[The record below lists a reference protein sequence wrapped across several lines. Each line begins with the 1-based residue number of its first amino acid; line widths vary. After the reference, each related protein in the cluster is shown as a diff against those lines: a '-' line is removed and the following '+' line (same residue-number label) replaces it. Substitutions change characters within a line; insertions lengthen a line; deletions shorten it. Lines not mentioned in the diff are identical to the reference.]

1 MQLQSKTTL
10 QEGKYRIET
19 VLGQGGFGITYLA
32 TQKIVVK
39 GAIGELETEIKVAIK
54 EFFMKDVCN
63 RDSHTSYITIPSVGS
78 KEMVERFRQKFIKEA
93 QNISR
98 LKHPNIV
105 KVLDVFEENGTAY
118 YVMEYIPGGSLQQY
132 LSENA
137 PLQETEVLYYI
148 RKIAGALDY
157 IHEQHMIHLDIKP
170 GNILRRD
177 NEEPVIID
185 FGLSKQYDEWGY
197 QTSTT
202 PVGISA
208 GYAPIEQYKKGGN
221 QTFSPSNDIYSLGAT
236 LYKMITGNT
245 PPDASDIID
254 NGLSL
259 PENISP
265 GIREVIR
272 KAMETKRSDRPQTI
286 SEFLAILDDKE
297 KQYDESNEETTILNE
312 EIKEEKQN
320 NIQSITQQTIKK
332 EVKQKPKNKKIY
344 YIGLSCIAVILIIF
358 GIKKGLEDENS
369 QILDS
374 GVEKDYTSLYMP
386 YKNDNGKYGYVG
398 PLNMNEKIVIPAKYD
413 GAYTFS
419 EGLGPVRLN
428 DKWGYI
434 DKTGTEVIPCQYDE
448 ANGFSEGLAAV
459 ELNGKYG
466 YIDKSGTLVIP
477 YKYDLAPPFLEGF
490 TNVKRNEKWGLINKN
505 GTEVV
510 LCKYDECYPA
520 ISPDFDELLIVSIDD
535 KYGAVNKN
543 GKEIISCK
551 YDWITGFSQGLSAVE
566 LNEKWGFIDLNGR
579 IVIPCKYDV
588 AGSFFGEVAKV
599 VLGWESFFID
609 KNGKK
614 VAPCPYTSIY
624 PCDEVKISKVEYNDK
639 WGYIDT
645 TNGKE
650 IVPCKYEH
658 TDYFSEGLGIVR
670 LNGKYG
676 YVDTNGTEVIPCK
689 YDGTTGFYGGLAK
702 VELNGKYGYIDKNG
716 IEVIPCQYDKA
727 LYFSSR
733 ELTLVKLGEKHFYID
748 KKGNRRIIITENI
761 IEPSYY

>member
-221 QTFSPSNDIYSLGAT
+221 QTFSPSTDIYSLGAT

-344 YIGLSCIAVILIIF
+344 YIGLSCIAAILIIF

-398 PLNMNEKIVIPAKYD
+398 PFNMNEKIVIPAKYD
-413 GAYTFS
+413 YVSMTFS
-419 EGLGPVRLN
+419 EGLGHVRLN

-434 DKTGTEVIPCQYDE
+434 DKTGTEVIPCQYDG

-477 YKYDLAPPFLEGF
+477 YKYDLVSEFSDGLAS
-490 TNVKRNEKWGLINKN
+490 VKLNEKWGFINKN
-505 GTEVV
+505 ATEVAP
-510 LCKYDECYPA
+510 CKYDDYYPTDLFSREGFV
-520 ISPDFDELLIVSIDD
+520 IIIGN
-535 KYGAVNKN
+535 KYGATDKN
-543 GKEIISCK
+543 GKEVIPCK
-551 YDWITGFSQGLSAVE
+551 YDDITGFSQGLSAAK
-566 LNEKWGFIDLNGR
+566 LNEKWGYIDANGKV
-579 IVIPCKYDV
+579 VIPFKYDG
-588 AGSFFGEVAKV
+588 AGGFFGELACVE
-599 VLGWESFFID
+599 LGWEKFFID
-609 KNGKK
+609 KNDKK

-624 PCDEVKISKVEYNDK
+624 PCDEVKISKVECNDK

-689 YDGTTGFYGGLAK
+689 YDDTTGFHGGLAEIK
-702 VELNGKYGYIDKNG
+702 LNGKYGYIDKNG

-733 ELTLVKLGEKHFYID
+733 ELTLVKLGKKHFYID
-748 KKGNRRIIITENI
+748 KKGNRRITVTENI
-761 IEPSYY
+761 IEPYYY

>member
-10 QEGKYRIET
+10 QEEKYRIET

-39 GAIGELETEIKVAIK
+39 GGIGELETEIKVAIK

-98 LKHPNIV
+98 LKHPSIV

-221 QTFSPSNDIYSLGAT
+221 QTFSPSTDIYSLGAT

-272 KAMETKRSDRPQTI
+272 KAMETRRSDRPQTI

-320 NIQSITQQTIKK
+320 NIQPITQQTIKK

-344 YIGLSCIAVILIIF
+344 YIGLSCIAAILIIF

-374 GVEKDYTSLYMP
+374 GAEKDYTSLYMP
-386 YKNDNGKYGYVG
+386 YKSDNGKYGYVG

-413 GAYTFS
+413 GAYAFS

-477 YKYDLAPPFLEGF
+477 YKYDLVSEFSDGLAS
-490 TNVKRNEKWGLINKN
+490 VKLNEKWGFINKN
-505 GTEVV
+505 ATEVAP
-510 LCKYDECYPA
+510 CKYDDYYPTDLFSLEGFV
-520 ISPDFDELLIVSIDD
+520 IIIGN
-535 KYGAVNKN
+535 KYGATDKN
-543 GKEIISCK
+543 GKEVIPCK
-551 YDWITGFSQGLSAVE
+551 YDDITGFSQGLSAAK
-566 LNEKWGFIDLNGR
+566 LNEKWGYIDANGKV
-579 IVIPCKYDV
+579 VIPFKYDG
-588 AGSFFGEVAKV
+588 ADGFFGELACVE
-599 VLGWESFFID
+599 LGWEKFFID
-609 KNGKK
+609 KNNKK
-614 VAPCPYTSIY
+614 VAPCPYTAIY
-624 PCDEVKISKVEYNDK
+624 PCGEVKISKVEYNDK

-676 YVDTNGTEVIPCK
+676 YVDTNGTEVIPC
-689 YDGTTGFYGGLAK
+689 
-702 VELNGKYGYIDKNG
+702 
-716 IEVIPCQYDKA
+716 
-727 LYFSSR
+727 
-733 ELTLVKLGEKHFYID
+733 
-748 KKGNRRIIITENI
+748 
-761 IEPSYY
+761 

>member
-208 GYAPIEQYKKGGN
+208 GYAPIEQYKKGGT
-221 QTFSPSNDIYSLGAT
+221 QTFSPSTDIYSLGAT

-344 YIGLSCIAVILIIF
+344 YIGLSCIAAILIIF

-413 GAYTFS
+413 YVSMTFS
-419 EGLGPVRLN
+419 EGLGHVRLN

-434 DKTGTEVIPCQYDE
+434 DKTGTEVIPCQYDG

-477 YKYDLAPPFLEGF
+477 YKYDLVSEFSDGLAS
-490 TNVKRNEKWGLINKN
+490 VKLNEKWGFINKN
-505 GTEVV
+505 ATEVAP
-510 LCKYDECYPA
+510 CKYDDYYPTDLFSREGFV
-520 ISPDFDELLIVSIDD
+520 IIIGN
-535 KYGAVNKN
+535 KYGATDKN
-543 GKEIISCK
+543 GKEVIPCK
-551 YDWITGFSQGLSAVE
+551 YDDITGFSQGLSAAK
-566 LNEKWGFIDLNGR
+566 LNEKWGYIDANGKV
-579 IVIPCKYDV
+579 VIPFKYDG
-588 AGSFFGEVAKV
+588 AGGFFGELACVE
-599 VLGWESFFID
+599 LGWEKFFID
-609 KNGKK
+609 KNDKK

-624 PCDEVKISKVEYNDK
+624 PCDEVKISKVECNDK

-689 YDGTTGFYGGLAK
+689 YDDTTGFHGGLAEIK
-702 VELNGKYGYIDKNG
+702 LNGKYGYIDKNG

-733 ELTLVKLGEKHFYID
+733 ELTLVKLGKKHFYID
-748 KKGNRRIIITENI
+748 KKGNRRITVTENI
-761 IEPSYY
+761 IEPYYY

>member
-221 QTFSPSNDIYSLGAT
+221 QTFSPSTDIYSLGAT

-344 YIGLSCIAVILIIF
+344 YIGLSCIAAILIIF

-413 GAYTFS
+413 YVSMTFS
-419 EGLGPVRLN
+419 EGLGHVRLN

-434 DKTGTEVIPCQYDE
+434 DKTGTEVIPCQYDG

-477 YKYDLAPPFLEGF
+477 YKYDLVSEFSDGLAS
-490 TNVKRNEKWGLINKN
+490 VKLNEKWGFINKN
-505 GTEVV
+505 ATEVAP
-510 LCKYDECYPA
+510 CKYDDYYPTDLFSREGFV
-520 ISPDFDELLIVSIDD
+520 IIIGN
-535 KYGAVNKN
+535 KYGATDKN
-543 GKEIISCK
+543 GKEVIPCK
-551 YDWITGFSQGLSAVE
+551 YDDITGFSQGLSAAK
-566 LNEKWGFIDLNGR
+566 LNEKWGYIDANGKV
-579 IVIPCKYDV
+579 VIPFKYDG
-588 AGSFFGEVAKV
+588 AGGFFGELACVE
-599 VLGWESFFID
+599 LGWEKFFID
-609 KNGKK
+609 KNDKK

-624 PCDEVKISKVEYNDK
+624 PCDEVKISKVECNDK

-689 YDGTTGFYGGLAK
+689 YDDTTGFHGGLAEIK
-702 VELNGKYGYIDKNG
+702 LNGKYGYIDKNG

-761 IEPSYY
+761 IEPYYY

>member
-221 QTFSPSNDIYSLGAT
+221 QTFSPSTDIYSLGAT

-344 YIGLSCIAVILIIF
+344 YIGLSCIAAILIIF

-413 GAYTFS
+413 YVSMTFS
-419 EGLGPVRLN
+419 EGLGHVRLN

-434 DKTGTEVIPCQYDE
+434 DKTGTEVIPCQYDG

-477 YKYDLAPPFLEGF
+477 YKYDLVSEFSDGLAS
-490 TNVKRNEKWGLINKN
+490 VKLNEKWGFINKN
-505 GTEVV
+505 ATEVAP
-510 LCKYDECYPA
+510 CKYDDYYPTDLFSREGFV
-520 ISPDFDELLIVSIDD
+520 IIIGN
-535 KYGAVNKN
+535 KYGATDKN
-543 GKEIISCK
+543 GKEVIPCK
-551 YDWITGFSQGLSAVE
+551 YDDITGFSQGLSAAK
-566 LNEKWGFIDLNGR
+566 LNEKWGYIDANGKV
-579 IVIPCKYDV
+579 VIPFKYDG
-588 AGSFFGEVAKV
+588 AGGFFGELACVE
-599 VLGWESFFID
+599 LGWEKFFID
-609 KNGKK
+609 KNDKK

-624 PCDEVKISKVEYNDK
+624 PCDEVKISKVECNDK

-689 YDGTTGFYGGLAK
+689 YDDTTGFHGGLAEIK
-702 VELNGKYGYIDKNG
+702 LNGKYGYIDKNG

-733 ELTLVKLGEKHFYID
+733 ELTLVKLGKKHFYID
-748 KKGNRRIIITENI
+748 KKGNRRITVTEKI
-761 IEPSYY
+761 IEPYYY

>member
-185 FGLSKQYDEWGY
+185 FGLSKQYDEWRY

-221 QTFSPSNDIYSLGAT
+221 QTFSPSTDIYSLGAT

-344 YIGLSCIAVILIIF
+344 YIGLSCIAAILIIF

-413 GAYTFS
+413 YVSMTFS
-419 EGLGPVRLN
+419 EGLGHVRLN

-434 DKTGTEVIPCQYDE
+434 DKTGTEVIPCQYDG
-448 ANGFSEGLAAV
+448 ANDFSEGLAAV

-477 YKYDLAPPFLEGF
+477 YKYDLVSEFSDGLAS
-490 TNVKRNEKWGLINKN
+490 VKLNEKWGFINKN
-505 GTEVV
+505 ATEVAP
-510 LCKYDECYPA
+510 CKYDDYYPTDLFSREGFV
-520 ISPDFDELLIVSIDD
+520 IIIGN
-535 KYGAVNKN
+535 KYGATDKN
-543 GKEIISCK
+543 GKEVIPCK
-551 YDWITGFSQGLSAVE
+551 YDDITGFSQGLSAAK
-566 LNEKWGFIDLNGR
+566 LNEKWGYIDANGKV
-579 IVIPCKYDV
+579 VIPFKYDG
-588 AGSFFGEVAKV
+588 AGGFFGELACVE
-599 VLGWESFFID
+599 LGWEKFFID
-609 KNGKK
+609 KNDKK

-624 PCDEVKISKVEYNDK
+624 PCDEVKISKVECNDK

>member
-1 MQLQSKTTL
+1 M
-10 QEGKYRIET
+10 
-19 VLGQGGFGITYLA
+19 F
-32 TQKIVVK
+32 
-39 GAIGELETEIKVAIK
+39 
-54 EFFMKDVCN
+54 
-63 RDSHTSYITIPSVGS
+63 
-78 KEMVERFRQKFIKEA
+78 
-93 QNISR
+93 
-98 LKHPNIV
+98 
-105 KVLDVFEENGTAY
+105 FEENGTAY

-137 PLQETEVLYYI
+137 PLQETEILYYI
-148 RKIAGALDY
+148 RKIADALDY
-157 IHEQHMIHLDIKP
+157 IHSQHMIHLDIKP

-177 NEEPVIID
+177 NAEPVIID

-221 QTFSPSNDIYSLGAT
+221 QTFSPSTDIYSLGAT

-265 GIREVIR
+265 GIKEVIR
-272 KAMETKRSDRPQTI
+272 KAMETRRSDRPQTI
-286 SEFLAILDDKE
+286 SEFLAILDDRE
-297 KQYDESNEETTILNE
+297 KQYDESNGETTILNE
-312 EIKEEKQN
+312 EIKEKKQN

-344 YIGLSCIAVILIIF
+344 YIGLSCIAAILIIF

-369 QILDS
+369 QILVP
-374 GVEKDYTSLYMP
+374 GIEKDYTSLYMP

-413 GAYTFS
+413 RTLNFS
-419 EGLGPVRLN
+419 EGVGLVLLN

-434 DKTGTEVIPCQYDE
+434 DKIGIEIIPCQYDG
-448 ANGFSEGLAAV
+448 ANDFSEGLAAV

-477 YKYDLAPPFLEGF
+477 YKYDLVFEFSEGLAC
-490 TNVKRNEKWGLINKN
+490 VKLNEKWGLINKN
-505 GTEVV
+505 GTEVAP
-510 LCKYDECYPA
+510 CKYDDYPA
-520 ISPDFDELLIVSIDD
+520 TILSSFEGFVVRIGN
-535 KYGAVNKN
+535 KYGATDKN
-543 GKEIISCK
+543 GKVVISCK
-551 YDWITGFSQGLSAVE
+551 YDDITGFSQGLSAVK
-566 LNEKWGFIDLNGR
+566 LNEKWGYIDTNGKV
-579 IVIPCKYDV
+579 VIPFKYDN
-588 AGSFFGEVAKV
+588 AGGFFGELAWVK
-599 VLGWESFFID
+599 LDWEKFFID

-614 VAPCPYTSIY
+614 VAPCPYTTIY
-624 PCDEVKISKVEYNDK
+624 PRYRGNMMIVKIDEK
-639 WGYIDT
+639 WGYIDAT
-645 TNGKE
+645 DGKE

-658 TDYFSEGLGIVR
+658 TDSFSEGLGIVR

-676 YVDTNGTEVIPCK
+676 YVDTNGTEVILCK

-702 VELNGKYGYIDKNG
+702 VELNGKYGYIDKSG
-716 IEVIPCQYDKA
+716 TEVIPCQYDKA

-748 KKGNRRIIITENI
+748 KKGNRRITVTENI

>member
-221 QTFSPSNDIYSLGAT
+221 QTFSPSTDIYSLGAT

-272 KAMETKRSDRPQTI
+272 KAMETKRSNRPQTI

-344 YIGLSCIAVILIIF
+344 YIGLSCIAAILIIF

-413 GAYTFS
+413 YVSMTFS
-419 EGLGPVRLN
+419 EGLGHVRLN

-434 DKTGTEVIPCQYDE
+434 DKTGTEVIPCQYDG

-477 YKYDLAPPFLEGF
+477 YKYDLVSEFSDGLAS
-490 TNVKRNEKWGLINKN
+490 VKLNEKWGFINKN
-505 GTEVV
+505 ATEVAP
-510 LCKYDECYPA
+510 CKYDDYYPTDLFSREGFV
-520 ISPDFDELLIVSIDD
+520 IIIGN
-535 KYGAVNKN
+535 KYGATDKN
-543 GKEIISCK
+543 GKEVIPCK
-551 YDWITGFSQGLSAVE
+551 YDDITGFSQGLSAAK
-566 LNEKWGFIDLNGR
+566 LNEKWGYIDANGKV
-579 IVIPCKYDV
+579 VIPFKYDG
-588 AGSFFGEVAKV
+588 AGGFFGELACVE
-599 VLGWESFFID
+599 LGWEKFFID
-609 KNGKK
+609 KNDKK

-624 PCDEVKISKVEYNDK
+624 PCDEVKISKVECNDK

-689 YDGTTGFYGGLAK
+689 YDDTTGFHGGLAEIK
-702 VELNGKYGYIDKNG
+702 LNGKYGYIDKNG

-733 ELTLVKLGEKHFYID
+733 ELTLVKLGKKHFYID
-748 KKGNRRIIITENI
+748 KKGNRRITVTENI
-761 IEPSYY
+761 IEPYYY

>member
-1 MQLQSKTTL
+1 MQLQSKATL
-10 QEGKYRIET
+10 QEGKYRIEA

-39 GAIGELETEIKVAIK
+39 GGIGELETEIKVAIK

-78 KEMVERFRQKFIKEA
+78 KELVERFRQKFIKEA

-118 YVMEYIPGGSLQQY
+118 YVMEYSPGGSLQQY

-137 PLQETEVLYYI
+137 PLQETEILYYI
-148 RKIAGALDY
+148 RKIADALDY
-157 IHEQHMIHLDIKP
+157 IHSQHMIHLDIKP

-177 NEEPVIID
+177 NAEPVIID

-221 QTFSPSNDIYSLGAT
+221 QTFSPSTDIYSLGAT

-265 GIREVIR
+265 GIKEVIR
-272 KAMETKRSDRPQTI
+272 KAMETRRSDRPQTI
-286 SEFLAILDDKE
+286 SEFLAILDDRE
-297 KQYDESNEETTILNE
+297 KQYDESNGETTILNE
-312 EIKEEKQN
+312 EIKEKKQN

-344 YIGLSCIAVILIIF
+344 YIGLSCIAAILIIF

-369 QILDS
+369 QILVP
-374 GVEKDYTSLYMP
+374 GIEKDYTSLYMP

-413 GAYTFS
+413 RTLNFS
-419 EGLGPVRLN
+419 EGVGLVLLN

-434 DKTGTEVIPCQYDE
+434 DKIGIEIIPCQYDG
-448 ANGFSEGLAAV
+448 ANDFSEGLAAV

-477 YKYDLAPPFLEGF
+477 YKYDLVFEFSEGLAC
-490 TNVKRNEKWGLINKN
+490 VKLNEKWGLINKN
-505 GTEVV
+505 GTEVAP
-510 LCKYDECYPA
+510 CKYDDYPA
-520 ISPDFDELLIVSIDD
+520 TILSSFEGFVVRIGN
-535 KYGAVNKN
+535 KYGATDKN
-543 GKEIISCK
+543 GKVVISCK
-551 YDWITGFSQGLSAVE
+551 YDDITGFSQGLSAVK
-566 LNEKWGFIDLNGR
+566 LNEKWGYIDTNGKV
-579 IVIPCKYDV
+579 VIPFKYDN
-588 AGSFFGEVAKV
+588 AGGFFGELAWVK
-599 VLGWESFFID
+599 LDWEKFFID

-614 VAPCPYTSIY
+614 VAPCPYTTIY
-624 PCDEVKISKVEYNDK
+624 PRYRGNMMIVKIDEK
-639 WGYIDT
+639 WGYIDAT
-645 TNGKE
+645 DGKE

-658 TDYFSEGLGIVR
+658 TDSFSEGLGIVR

-676 YVDTNGTEVIPCK
+676 YVDTNGTEVILCK

-702 VELNGKYGYIDKNG
+702 VELNGKYGYIDKSG
-716 IEVIPCQYDKA
+716 TEVIPCQYDKA

-748 KKGNRRIIITENI
+748 KKGNRRITVTENI

>member
-221 QTFSPSNDIYSLGAT
+221 QTFSPSTDIYSLGAT

-344 YIGLSCIAVILIIF
+344 YIGLSCIAAILIIF

-413 GAYTFS
+413 YVSMTFS
-419 EGLGPVRLN
+419 EGLGHVRLN

-434 DKTGTEVIPCQYDE
+434 DKTGTEVIPCQYDG
-448 ANGFSEGLAAV
+448 ANDFSEGLAAV

-477 YKYDLAPPFLEGF
+477 YKYDLVSEFSDGLAS
-490 TNVKRNEKWGLINKN
+490 VKLNEKWGFINKN
-505 GTEVV
+505 ATEVAP
-510 LCKYDECYPA
+510 CKYDDYYPTDLFSREGFV
-520 ISPDFDELLIVSIDD
+520 IIIGN
-535 KYGAVNKN
+535 KYGATDKN
-543 GKEIISCK
+543 GKEVIPCK
-551 YDWITGFSQGLSAVE
+551 YDDITGFSQGLSAAK
-566 LNEKWGFIDLNGR
+566 LNEKWGYIDANGKV
-579 IVIPCKYDV
+579 VIPFKYDG
-588 AGSFFGEVAKV
+588 AGGFFGELACVE
-599 VLGWESFFID
+599 LGWEKFFID
-609 KNGKK
+609 KNDKK

-624 PCDEVKISKVEYNDK
+624 PCDEVKISKVECNDK

-702 VELNGKYGYIDKNG
+702 VELNGKYGY
-716 IEVIPCQYDKA
+716 KA

>member
-10 QEGKYRIET
+10 QEEKYRIET

-39 GAIGELETEIKVAIK
+39 GGIGELETEIKVAIK

-98 LKHPNIV
+98 LKHPSIV

-221 QTFSPSNDIYSLGAT
+221 QTFSPSTDIYSLGAT

-272 KAMETKRSDRPQTI
+272 KAMETRRSDRPQTI

-320 NIQSITQQTIKK
+320 NIQPITQQTIKK

-344 YIGLSCIAVILIIF
+344 YIGLSCIAAILIIF

-374 GVEKDYTSLYMP
+374 GAEKDYTSLYMP
-386 YKNDNGKYGYVG
+386 YKSDNGKYGYVG

-413 GAYTFS
+413 GAYAFS

-477 YKYDLAPPFLEGF
+477 YKYDLVSEFSDGLAS
-490 TNVKRNEKWGLINKN
+490 VKLNEKWGFINKN
-505 GTEVV
+505 ATEVAP
-510 LCKYDECYPA
+510 CKYDDYYPTDLFSLEGFV
-520 ISPDFDELLIVSIDD
+520 IIIGN
-535 KYGAVNKN
+535 KYGATDKN
-543 GKEIISCK
+543 GKEVIPCK
-551 YDWITGFSQGLSAVE
+551 YDDITGFSQGLSAAK
-566 LNEKWGFIDLNGR
+566 LNEKWGYIDANGKV
-579 IVIPCKYDV
+579 VIPFKYDG
-588 AGSFFGEVAKV
+588 ADGFFGELACVE
-599 VLGWESFFID
+599 LGWEKFFID
-609 KNGKK
+609 KNNKK
-614 VAPCPYTSIY
+614 VAPCPYTAIY
-624 PCDEVKISKVEYNDK
+624 PCGEVKISKVEYNDK

-748 KKGNRRIIITENI
+748 KKDHRRIIITENI

>member
-221 QTFSPSNDIYSLGAT
+221 QTFSPSTDIYSLGAT

-344 YIGLSCIAVILIIF
+344 YIGLSCIAAILIIF

-413 GAYTFS
+413 YVSMTFS
-419 EGLGPVRLN
+419 EGLGHVRLN

-434 DKTGTEVIPCQYDE
+434 DKTGTEVIPCQYDG

-477 YKYDLAPPFLEGF
+477 YKYDLVSEFSDGLAS
-490 TNVKRNEKWGLINKN
+490 VKLNEKWGFINKN
-505 GTEVV
+505 ATEVAP
-510 LCKYDECYPA
+510 CKYDDYYPTDLFSREGFV
-520 ISPDFDELLIVSIDD
+520 IIIGN
-535 KYGAVNKN
+535 KYGATDKN
-543 GKEIISCK
+543 GKEVIPCK
-551 YDWITGFSQGLSAVE
+551 YDDITGFSQGLSAAK
-566 LNEKWGFIDLNGR
+566 LNEKWGYIDANGKV
-579 IVIPCKYDV
+579 VIPFKYDG
-588 AGSFFGEVAKV
+588 AGGFFGELACVE
-599 VLGWESFFID
+599 LGWEKFFID
-609 KNGKK
+609 KNDKK

-624 PCDEVKISKVEYNDK
+624 PCDEVKISKVECNDK

-689 YDGTTGFYGGLAK
+689 YDDTTGFHGGLAEIK
-702 VELNGKYGYIDKNG
+702 LNGKYGYIDKNG

-733 ELTLVKLGEKHFYID
+733 ELTLVKLGKKHFYID
-748 KKGNRRIIITENI
+748 KKGNRRITVTENI
-761 IEPSYY
+761 IEPYYY

>member
-221 QTFSPSNDIYSLGAT
+221 QTFSPSTDIYSLGAT

-344 YIGLSCIAVILIIF
+344 YIGLSCIAAILIIF

-413 GAYTFS
+413 YVSMTFS
-419 EGLGPVRLN
+419 EGLGHVRLN

-434 DKTGTEVIPCQYDE
+434 DKTGTEVIPCQYDG

-477 YKYDLAPPFLEGF
+477 YKYDLVSEFSDGLAS
-490 TNVKRNEKWGLINKN
+490 VKLNEKWGFINKN
-505 GTEVV
+505 ATEVAP
-510 LCKYDECYPA
+510 CKYDDYYPTDLFSREGFV
-520 ISPDFDELLIVSIDD
+520 IIIGN
-535 KYGAVNKN
+535 KYGATDKN
-543 GKEIISCK
+543 GKEVIPCK
-551 YDWITGFSQGLSAVE
+551 YDDITGFSQGLSAAK
-566 LNEKWGFIDLNGR
+566 LNEKWGYIDANGKV
-579 IVIPCKYDV
+579 VIPFKYDG
-588 AGSFFGEVAKV
+588 AGGFFGELACVE
-599 VLGWESFFID
+599 LGWEKFFID
-609 KNGKK
+609 KNDKK
-614 VAPCPYTSIY
+614 VAPCPYASIY
-624 PCDEVKISKVEYNDK
+624 PCDEVKISKVECNDK

-689 YDGTTGFYGGLAK
+689 YDDTTGFHGGLAEIK
-702 VELNGKYGYIDKNG
+702 LNGKYGYIDKNG

-733 ELTLVKLGEKHFYID
+733 ELTLVKLGKKHFYID
-748 KKGNRRIIITENI
+748 KKGNRRITVTENI
-761 IEPSYY
+761 IEPYYY